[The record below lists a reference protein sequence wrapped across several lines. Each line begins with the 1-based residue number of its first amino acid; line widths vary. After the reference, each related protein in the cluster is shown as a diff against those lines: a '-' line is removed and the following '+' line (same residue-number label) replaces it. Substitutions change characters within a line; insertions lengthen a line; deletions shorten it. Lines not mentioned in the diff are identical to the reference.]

1 MNDDI
6 ITSSQDLILLREQ
19 KIEQEL
25 LAIEDY
31 ENHIE
36 KIESIALE
44 LDSIVKEYIK
54 NENICIAEYLT
65 HNEIFD
71 YIINLELKY

>member
-6 ITSSQDLILLREQ
+6 ITSSEDLILLREQ
-19 KIEQEL
+19 KIEEEL
-25 LAIEDY
+25 LAKEDY

-36 KIESIALE
+36 KIESISLE

-71 YIINLELKY
+71 YIIKLELKY